1 MNRKDF
7 LKRLGLLSTTAIAAP
22 AILAEQS
29 QIATTKSVE
38 QSQIATTKSVER
50 MRFHNDGRVTVRD
63 KCGFLSS
70 TDWNAFNSNEKK

>member
-29 QIATTKSVE
+29 QIATTKITTESTSDTVNIKLVAG
-38 QSQIATTKSVER
+38 SQER
-50 MRFHNDGRVTVRD
+50 MRIG
-63 KCGFLSS
+63 
-70 TDWNAFNSNEKK
+70 SNGDSYYYKIY

>member
-1 MNRKDF
+1 MANNTTKKHTEMNRRDS

-38 QSQIATTKSVER
+38 R
-50 MRFHNDGRVTVRD
+50 MRFHNDGRVTSRD
-63 KCGFLSS
+63 KHGNIIHMTKFRND
-70 TDWNAFNSNEKK
+70 T